1 MIVERTCFLLCP
13 QSFSSHIVNL
23 LCSLSVAQDKIV
35 KADGIETILAA
46 MKFHTGHAGVQ
57 KAGCGALCRLA
68 SDVVGLV

>member
-1 MIVERTCFLLCP
+1 MLCP
-13 QSFSSHIVNL
+13 QSFLSHIVNL

-46 MKFHTGHAGVQ
+46 MKFHADHAGVQ
-57 KAGCGALCRLA
+57 EAGCVALFRLA